1 MSKLLIIGDGL
12 LGTEIRKQTGWDYIS
27 RKKDGID
34 FVNFNS
40 YQQYLN
46 DYSQIL
52 NCVAYTNTY
61 SNERQKHWDTNF
73 RAVIELVDYCT
84 SYGKKLIHISTD
96 YVYSSSRAN
105 AAEDD
110 VPVHCRNWYGY
121 TKLLGDGY
129 VQAKARKYL
138 LIRTSYKPRPFP
150 YPNAITTQVG
160 NFDYVDTISKM
171 IIEII
176 NNDAVGIFNVGTD
189 EKTIYD
195 LARKSID
202 VVPINEL
209 LHETM
214 PTNTTMKLNKL
225 QRILK

>member
-138 LIRTSYKPRPFP
+138 LIRTSFKPRPFP

-195 LARKSID
+195 LARKTVD

>member
-138 LIRTSYKPRPFP
+138 LIRTSFKPRPFP